1 MCFQVLPFMSI
12 FEIIAERKIQQAIAE
27 GEFDNLP
34 GKGQPIADDG
44 LDMVPEELRMAYK
57 ILKNAGIVPEEIELR
72 KTIVQL
78 NDLLNACADEHERKL
93 LRLKLNEKQ
102 LRYNMIME
110 ARGRKIT
117 DLEYMDKILE
127 KLT

>member
-1 MCFQVLPFMSI
+1 MSI
-12 FEIIAERKIQQAIAE
+12 FEIIAERKIQQAIAS

-34 GKGQPIADDG
+34 GKGQPLPDDG

-78 NDLLNACADEHERKL
+78 NDLLNACASESER
-93 LRLKLNEKQ
+93 RDIRIKLNEKQ

-110 ARGRKIT
+110 ARGKKIT
-117 DLEYMDKILE
+117 DFEYMDKIMDRL
-127 KLT
+127 K